1 MITANLYLDTRVSG
15 ADREA
20 PLKIAI
26 SAKGSTAYIST
37 DIKLHPSCWDATL
50 QRVVLHPNKNR
61 INAHITSQKLAI
73 DRILL
78 DILDSGSAKGK
89 TATEVKY
96 MVLGV
101 LDPERYKDGGF
112 AKRYLAFAETKT
124 GRTNEVYMATYKHIV
139 AFIGNDTKLRQLSF
153 EDITVP
159 WLKRFE
165 AFLAQTSPSKNAR
178 NIHLRNIRAVFNDA
192 IDDEFTHA
200 YPFRKFKI
208 RPVQTAKRSM
218 TVEQLRRFMTMPVE
232 PYAEQYRDMF
242 MLIFYLVG
250 INIIDLCNL
259 KDIVDGRIE
268 YNRAKT
274 KRHYSIKVEPEA
286 MAIIEKYRGR
296 NYLLNIMDRH
306 KSHRNYTARMNNSL
320 KRIGDVKRVGY
331 GGKKIITPA
340 FPDISTYWARHTW
353 ATIAAKL
360 DVPKE
365 TIAAALGHG
374 GNTVTDIYIDFDMA
388 KVDVANR
395 KVIDYVLYNKV

>member
-1 MITANLYLDTRVSG
+1 M
-15 ADREA
+15 DREA

-26 SAKGSTAYIST
+26 NAKGRTAYIPT
-37 DIKLHPSCWDATL
+37 DIKVPPSCWDATL
-50 QRVVLHPNKNR
+50 QRVVLHPNKVRLN
-61 INAHITSQKLAI
+61 NYITGHKLAV

-78 DILDSGSAKGK
+78 DIYESGAAKGK
-89 TATEVKY
+89 SATEIKN
-96 MVLGV
+96 MVLAT

-112 AKRYLAFAETKT
+112 IKRYLAFADTKT

-139 AFIGNDTKLRQLSF
+139 AFVGNETKLRQLSF
-153 EDITVP
+153 EDITAA
-159 WLKRFE
+159 WLNRFE
-165 AFLAQTSPSKNAR
+165 AHLAETSPSKNAR

-192 IDDEFTHA
+192 IDDEVTRA

-208 RPVQTAKRSM
+208 RPVRTAKRSM
-218 TVEQLRRFMTMPVE
+218 TVEQLRAFMTMPVE

-242 MLIFYLVG
+242 MLIFYLIG
-250 INIIDLCNL
+250 INIVDLCNL
-259 KDIVDGRIE
+259 REIVDGRIE
-268 YNRAKT
+268 YNRSKT

-286 MAIIEKYRGR
+286 MAIIERYRGR
-296 NYLLNIMDRH
+296 DYLLNIMDRY
-306 KSHRNYTARMNNSL
+306 KSHRDYTARMNNSL

-360 DVPKE
+360 DIPKE

-374 GNTVTDIYIDFDMA
+374 GNTVTDIYIDFDMT

-395 KVIDYVLYNKV
+395 RVIDYVNGISR